1 MMRSI
6 YRMLIGVVCAAAAAV
21 ALLVAPAVGAAAVP
35 GYFGVDFTSS
45 TTGWV
50 VGSDSTI
57 LRTIDG
63 GQTWTT
69 QYSKAGGPS
78 LLDVCILPD
87 AKTGWAVGASGLI
100 LRTTNGSTWTQVF
113 SAALDQTVSY
123 TSVDFVSAKV
133 GWICGGVAAGPM
145 QGLPRGAVYRSD
157 DGGVTWSAPAGVI
170 AGWCPV
176 ALDAVSATSAT
187 CAGIQRLGTIANG
200 YNAPACLWTTDG
212 KSWGAAATL
221 LRPGVTQSA
230 EIGDLKVVTSG
241 NRVGAIVV
249 GDYCDL
255 LPATPTIFS
264 GANLGAACGYL
275 VPATGPRQLRGLSTP
290 TATTAFAVGSGAASV
305 LKSGNG
311 GVSWSAVATPLGMNL
326 FGVDFV
332 DASNGYAVGR
342 TAVSAAAM
350 VIKTTNGAS
359 TWTAVK

>member
-1 MMRSI
+1 VILSA
-6 YRMLIGVVCAAAAAV
+6 YRFVTGAVCVTAAALAMLAV
-21 ALLVAPAVGAAAVP
+21 PAVGAAAVP
-35 GYFGVDFTSS
+35 GYFGVDFVTAS
-45 TTGWV
+45 TGWV

-57 LRTIDG
+57 LRTTDG
-63 GQTWTT
+63 GKTWTT

-78 LLDVCILPD
+78 LLDVCMLSD

-100 LRTTNGSTWTQVF
+100 LRTTDGSTWTQVF

-123 TSVDFVSAKV
+123 TCVDFVSAKV

-145 QGLPRGAVYRSD
+145 QGLPRGAIYRSD
-157 DGGVTWSAPAGVI
+157 DGGVTWSAPAGVFT
-170 AGWCPV
+170 GWCPV
-176 ALDAVSATSAT
+176 ALDAVSATSAA
-187 CAGIQRLGTIANG
+187 CAGIQRLGTTANG
-200 YNAPACLWTTDG
+200 YNAPAYLWTTDG
-212 KSWGAAATL
+212 KSWRTAATL
-221 LRPGVTQSA
+221 LRSGVTRTA

-241 NRVGAIVV
+241 TKVGAIVV

-264 GANLGAACGYL
+264 GANLGAAFGYL
-275 VPATGPRQLRGLSTP
+275 APATGPRQLRGLSLP
-290 TATTAFAVGSGAASV
+290 TATTAFAVGSGASSV

-311 GVSWSAVATPLGMNL
+311 GASWSAVATPLGMNL

-342 TAVSAAAM
+342 TASGTAAM

-359 TWTAVK
+359 AWTTVK